1 MMLATRIIHIY
12 QVFVHTLLSKG
23 CSCMAK
29 MDAFRLLPSRR
40 FYSSMSSS
48 LCSISAVKM
57 AVVKNIPLVKSGE
70 DNQ

>member
-1 MMLATRIIHIY
+1 MTSA
-12 QVFVHTLLSKG
+12 
-23 CSCMAK
+23 
-29 MDAFRLLPSRR
+29 
-40 FYSSMSSS
+40 